1 MAAAAHAALPASC
14 KLRAAGS
21 AGAAQGRPLPSW
33 PAAGAEHAML
43 FQPSRSDE
51 VARRT
56 PSTATT
62 DDCELGSLRSRRRPP
77 AGCLASIPTYVFSRS
92 CTTFAW
98 CARLFVN
105 RPRVRT
111 VGLSESSSA
120 VPSSAS
126 WFLSAMLKIISCRCP
141 PAGCKV
147 VLTHLAAAH
156 ACWTGLLLWASQ
168 TCHHENVSPACF
180 FRDNIN

>member
-14 KLRAAGS
+14 KPRAAGS

-98 CARLFVN
+98 CARLSLIAKSAHSGSVRKLVSCAFQRLLVSV
-105 RPRVRT
+105 RDAKDHQLQVPTRRMQGGADTSGSSTRVLDR
-111 VGLSESSSA
+111 
-120 VPSSAS
+120 
-126 WFLSAMLKIISCRCP
+126 P
-141 PAGCKV
+141 PAVGIPDLSSREC
-147 VLTHLAAAH
+147 LA
-156 ACWTGLLLWASQ
+156 CMFLQGQ
-168 TCHHENVSPACF
+168 Y
-180 FRDNIN
+180 